1 MKILIIEDSKQ
12 VSKLLKL
19 QMEKWGHQAIATE
32 TGQDALKIVKEEMF
46 DLILLD
52 IFLPDTV
59 AYELIP
65 KLKQEWSG
73 MNIITMTGYS
83 SKDVEEKVRSQG
95 ILYYMVKPVNLAEL
109 KSIIHHLNK
118 KHSTAQQTIN

>member
-1 MKILIIEDSKQ
+1 MKILIIEDSDQ

-19 QMEKWGHQAIATE
+19 KIEGWNHQATVVA
-32 TGQDALKIVKEEMF
+32 TGQDALKTVQNEIF

-52 IFLPDTV
+52 IFLPDTI
-59 AYELIP
+59 AYDLIP

-83 SKDVEEKVRSQG
+83 SKDVEKKVRQQG
-95 ILYYMVKPVNLAEL
+95 ILYYMVKPVDLVEL
-109 KSIIHHLNK
+109 KNLIHHLNK
-118 KHSTAQQTIN
+118 KLETSRQTIK